1 MADEPTT
8 RITAADLRQIRRPMV
23 RKRPCL
29 IQYTGDAL
37 GRRLLFDAAKTTL
50 GRDPDKSEI
59 IVLDD
64 SVSRAHVDCHLV
76 DETIELEDLD
86 SRNGTFVNDER
97 IEKRTRLQNGD
108 IVRLGTVL
116 FKYFAF
122 DNIENAFHD
131 QIYRLATIDGATDT
145 FNKNYLVQ
153 ALESEFAL
161 ARAYARPLSVIYY
174 DLDHFKKVNDDHG
187 HACGDYVLR
196 ETCRLAKSCVRKDD
210 VVGRLGG
217 EEFVI
222 VLPNAD
228 VAVAAELAERIRCLV
243 EVHRFDFSGR
253 QLQQTVSMGV
263 AQMRPA
269 MDHYLALLN
278 DADRRLYESKRAG
291 RNRVTV

>member
-37 GRRLLFDAAKTTL
+37 GRRFLFDAARTVL
-50 GRDPDKSEI
+50 GRDPDKSDI

-64 SVSRAHVDCHLV
+64 SISRAHVNCHLV
-76 DETIELEDLD
+76 DDSIELEDLN

-97 IEKRTRLQNGD
+97 IEGRTLLQNGD
-108 IVRLGTVL
+108 IVRLGSVL
-116 FKYFAF
+116 FKYFAY

-131 QIYRLATIDGATDT
+131 QIYRLATIDAATDT

-153 ALESEFAL
+153 TLESEFAL
-161 ARAYARPLSVIYY
+161 ARAYERPLCVIYF

-187 HACGDYVLR
+187 HGCGDYVLR

-228 VAVAAELAERIRCLV
+228 AAVGAELAERIRTTV
-243 EVHRFDFSGR
+243 EKHCFDFGGR

-263 AQMRPA
+263 AQARPG
-269 MDHYLALLN
+269 MEHYLELLN
-278 DADRRLYESKRAG
+278 EADRLLYESKRGG
-291 RNRVTV
+291 RNRVTA